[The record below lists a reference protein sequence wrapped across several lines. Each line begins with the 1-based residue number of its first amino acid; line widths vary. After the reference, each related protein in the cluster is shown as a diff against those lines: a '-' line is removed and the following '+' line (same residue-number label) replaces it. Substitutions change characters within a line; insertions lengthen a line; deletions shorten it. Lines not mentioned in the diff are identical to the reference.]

1 MKILVVSGFFPP
13 YAPVSGSRVNKLA
26 RFLEL
31 QGHDIRVLAPLRRD
45 QGSSLTPEISEDKII
60 FTDFTDI
67 NAFPSYIKQSVKSI
81 FSSKE
86 NDNLAEQSE
95 QYGEDKSETGEESK
109 LSLYYR
115 KLTNI
120 PDRTIGWYP
129 KAISEGRKLF
139 KSWSPDIIFTT
150 VPPFTCL
157 LVASKLARINDVPWV
172 ADYRDLWSDHGYYHG
187 SGFKKKIDRFI
198 EKRALSNCSG
208 LITVT
213 QSWVETLKK
222 SRNIPVQL
230 AMNGFDPSDFEG
242 IVEKELYP
250 DHLTILYAGA
260 LYEGKRDPQKLFE
273 AMAKL
278 GDAAKKIKVLL
289 YTEFGVDELS
299 ESQKKIIRDHELEEQ
314 VICSKYIPQS
324 ELHKIMAGTDIMM
337 LLRWDD
343 PRENSVIAGKLFEYI
358 GTGKPIL
365 SIGGTEGE
373 AADIIRDNNFG
384 LVSND
389 VDEIAGYLKTQLQS
403 KKSSKESCNPNQKK
417 FERSAQFEKLE
428 KFMQDIV
435 NRTKLENMSN

>member
-1 MKILVVSGFFPP
+1 MKILIVSGFFPP

-26 RFLEL
+26 RFLADK
-31 QGHDIRVLAPLRRD
+31 GHDIRVLAPIRKD

-67 NAFPSYIKQSVKSI
+67 NAFPALVKHSVKNL
-81 FSSKE
+81 FSSNE
-86 NDNLAEQSE
+86 NNSVSISSQKVEKVEQMSE
-95 QYGEDKSETGEESK
+95 AGEESK

-115 KLTNI
+115 KITNI

-129 KAISEGRKLF
+129 KAIEEGRKLF
-139 KSWSPDIIFTT
+139 KSWSPDIILTT

-157 LVASKLARINDVPWV
+157 LVASKLASINDVPWV

-187 SGFKKKIDRFI
+187 AGFKKKIDRFI
-198 EKRALSNCSG
+198 ENRALSNCSG

-230 AMNGFDPSDFEG
+230 AMNGFDPTDFEG
-242 IVEKELYP
+242 IEKRKLYP

-273 AMAKL
+273 ALAKL
-278 GDAAKKIKVLL
+278 GDDAKKIKVLL
-289 YTEFGVDELS
+289 YTEFGADELS
-299 ESQKKIIRDHELEEQ
+299 ESQKKIIRDYGLEEQ

-324 ELHKIMAGTDIMM
+324 DLHKIMAGTDIMM

-365 SIGGTEGE
+365 SIGGTKGE

-384 LVSND
+384 IVSND
-389 VDEIAGYLKTQLQS
+389 VDEIAGYLKDQLQN
-403 KKSSKESCNPNQKK
+403 KRASKESSNPNRKK

-428 KFMQDIV
+428 KFMLDIV
-435 NRTKLENMSN
+435 ERT

>member
-1 MKILVVSGFFPP
+1 MKILIVSGFFPP

-26 RFLEL
+26 RFLEI
-31 QGHDIRVLAPLRRD
+31 QGHDIRVLAPKRKD

-60 FTDFTDI
+60 FTEFTDI
-67 NAFPSYIKQSVKSI
+67 NAFPSYLKQSVKRL
-81 FSSKE
+81 FSTKE
-86 NDNLAEQSE
+86 SDNISESSPEAEKK
-95 QYGEDKSETGEESK
+95 EDAGETGEESN

-129 KAISEGRKLF
+129 KAIGEGRKLF

-198 EKRALSNCSG
+198 EKRALANCNG

-230 AMNGFDPSDFEG
+230 AMNGFDPNDFDG
-242 IVEKELYP
+242 IEKKELYP
-250 DHLTILYAGA
+250 DYLTILYAGA

-273 AMAKL
+273 ALAKL
-278 GDAAKKIKVLL
+278 GNDAKKIKVLL
-289 YTEFGVDELS
+289 YTEFGADELS
-299 ESQKKIIRDHELEEQ
+299 ESQKKIIKVNELEEQ
-314 VICSKYIPQS
+314 VVCSKYIPQS

-365 SIGGTEGE
+365 SVGGTEGE

-389 VDEIAGYLKTQLQS
+389 VDEIAEYLKTQLQNKKTS
-403 KKSSKESCNPNQKK
+403 KANNNPNKKK
-417 FERSAQFEKLE
+417 FERSTQFEKLE

-435 NRTKLENMSN
+435 ERT